1 MTKDEYIDFRHT
13 LKYSG
18 ITRADLDNGIPYAE
32 AIGEVK
38 ALLRGAIVVGHNVK
52 SDLDALELTNPE
64 AHCVY
69 DTATNPRLNSLVKS
83 EQDKPQSK
91 LRVLAQCLLGRSI
104 QCTGTHDPE
113 EDALASLEL
122 FITHRDLFEDSPGV
136 PKQGYLPPS
145 NPSSVGVRVTL
156 QDGRTVYIE

>member
-1 MTKDEYIDFRHT
+1 MGINRIGYLAIVTLDSGKHKVLFKRMIRPRMTTDEYVDFRHT

-18 ITRADLDNGIPYAE
+18 ITRADGIPYAE

-52 SDLDALELTNPE
+52 SDLDALELANPE

-69 DTATNPRLNSLVKS
+69 DTAVNPQLNSLVQS
-83 EQDKPQSK
+83 EKDKPQSK

-104 QCTGTHDPE
+104 QCTGTHDPV
-113 EDALASLEL
+113 EDALAIYS
-122 FITHRDLFEDSPGV
+122 
-136 PKQGYLPPS
+136 
-145 NPSSVGVRVTL
+145 
-156 QDGRTVYIE
+156 